1 MAEKILEIQGLKVSF
16 CRDKTWHEVIHGIDL
31 TVNRGEIVGLVGE
44 SGSGKSVS
52 SLAVM
57 GLLPE
62 KSSKITS
69 GKILFYEKGASSP
82 TDIAS
87 ISDKEHRKMCG
98 KRIAMI
104 FQEPMT
110 SLNPVKRCGAQVEE
124 MIAMHEKGISKKELK
139 ARVLNLFEEVLL
151 PEPQRIYSSYPHQLS
166 GGQKQRVLISMAIA
180 CNPDLLIA
188 DEPTTALDVTV
199 QKTILELLKQILQKH
214 NIGILFITHDL
225 GVIKQIANRVV
236 VIYRGNIVEQG
247 LTNDVFYNPQAP
259 YTKGLIASKPKENI
273 REKRL
278 LTIKDFLSNDK
289 PQVHIITKEEREKRF
304 SSLYSSV
311 PILSVKNMNIT
322 YAVKKNFWGKTIQET
337 RAVNNVSFD
346 LYQGET
352 LGLVGESGCGKT
364 TLSRAVLELIAHN
377 SGTVTFNGT
386 ELSNLKEREMRLLRK
401 RLQIIFQDPYSS
413 LNPRIT
419 VGNAIMEVMRQHSIY
434 SSDTERKSHIME
446 LLVKVGLDEVH
457 FSRYPHEF
465 SGGQRQ
471 RIGIARALATK
482 PEVVIC
488 DESVSALDVSVQAQV
503 LNLINDLKDE
513 YGFSCIFISHDLSVV
528 KYMSDRIIV
537 MQKGS
542 IVEQGEADGI
552 YFHPKESYTK
562 RLIDSICK

>member
-1 MAEKILEIQGLKVSF
+1 
-16 CRDKTWHEVIHGIDL
+16 
-31 TVNRGEIVGLVGE
+31 
-44 SGSGKSVS
+44 
-52 SLAVM
+52 
-57 GLLPE
+57 
-62 KSSKITS
+62 
-69 GKILFYEKGASSP
+69 
-82 TDIAS
+82 
-87 ISDKEHRKMCG
+87 
-98 KRIAMI
+98 
-104 FQEPMT
+104 
-110 SLNPVKRCGAQVEE
+110 
-124 MIAMHEKGISKKELK
+124 MHEKCISKKELK

-214 NIGILFITHDL
+214 NIGILFITHDP
-225 GVIKQIANRVV
+225 GVIKQIATRVV
-236 VIYRGNIVEQG
+236 VIYRRNIVEQG

-289 PQVHIITKEEREKRF
+289 PQVHIITKEEREKRL

-337 RAVNNVSFD
+337 KAVNNVSFD

-386 ELSNLKEREMRLLRK
+386 ELSTLKEREMRLLRK

-446 LLVKVGLDEVH
+446 LLVKVGLDEGH

-537 MQKGS
+537 MQKGN
-542 IVEQGEADGI
+542 IVERGEAD
-552 YFHPKESYTK
+552 
-562 RLIDSICK
+562 SI